1 LTSPP
6 SAIEFNDAAALLVG
20 VRWLTACIRSSTRP
34 SSRRMDVIN
43 DTFEMALALA
53 TTAS

>member
-1 LTSPP
+1 MLRPFLS
-6 SAIEFNDAAALLVG
+6 

-43 DTFEMALALA
+43 DAFETALALA
-53 TTAS
+53 EAAL

>member
-1 LTSPP
+1 MDITALSDR
-6 SAIEFNDAAALLVG
+6 IQRRCGLLVG
-20 VRWLTACIRSSTRP
+20 VRRLTACIRSSTRP

-53 TTAS
+53 TAAS